1 MIAKMSKYDFV
12 LYAAQSED
20 FIERLREL
28 GLVDITTT
36 GWEPSE
42 EDRQLL
48 LDIEGHAKAAD
59 FLRTFREE
67 KERFKADAEPFSTG
81 EEAYRHYAAA
91 SKQAAALNA
100 EIARLEKS
108 ADELRPWGEFSV
120 ESLRRLSEQG
130 IVLRYFSAPAS
141 AYDKYAAE
149 WAEEYTLELI
159 HRGESTAY
167 FVVVAAPGQEV
178 NLDAQEMKAPTMDI
192 REAERRIALFL
203 PDYLDAA
210 LYAQEEDYP
219 LCAVRCTYR
228 PEDRPTHR
236 DFLGAL
242 MGCGI
247 KRETVG
253 DIYVSEGSCDFLV
266 TREILPYLLQN
277 FLSAGRTKLHVEQL
291 PIDQIR
297 VPEQKVK
304 AVRDTVS
311 SLRLDGVVS
320 SGFSISRG
328 KAADYIAAGKCELN
342 YAPCMKGDKQ
352 AAEGDV
358 ITIRG
363 LGKIRLETIGG
374 STKKG
379 RIAIEIT
386 RFL

>member
-1 MIAKMSKYDFV
+1 MDKREQIARMAQTKEDEILLARVYERITSAAARNIPAATAFLSKREQMLAAELLRGQDFV
-12 LYAAQSED
+12 
-20 FIERLREL
+20 FF
-28 GLVDITTT
+28 G
-36 GWEPSE
+36 G
-42 EDRQLL
+42 
-48 LDIEGHAKAAD
+48 
-59 FLRTFREE
+59 
-67 KERFKADAEPFSTG
+67 
-81 EEAYRHYAAA
+81 
-91 SKQAAALNA
+91 
-100 EIARLEKS
+100 
-108 ADELRPWGEFSV
+108 
-120 ESLRRLSEQG
+120 
-130 IVLRYFSAPAS
+130 PA
-141 AYDKYAAE
+141 
-149 WAEEYTLELI
+149 
-159 HRGESTAY
+159 
-167 FVVVAAPGQEV
+167 
-178 NLDAQEMKAPTMDI
+178 M
-192 REAERRIALFL
+192 AEREVCCYV
-203 PDYLDAA
+203 PEYLDKSWLTGDEGPIA
-210 LYAQEEDYP
+210 
-219 LCAVRCTYR
+219 AVRAVYFAGDTL
-228 PEDRPTHR
+228 THR

-242 MGCGI
+242 MGCGV
-247 KRETVG
+247 KRETIG
-253 DIYVSEGSCDFLV
+253 DIYVAEG
-266 TREILPYLLQN
+266 LPYLLQN

-379 RIAIEIT
+379 RISIEIT

>member
-1 MIAKMSKYDFV
+1 
-12 LYAAQSED
+12 
-20 FIERLREL
+20 
-28 GLVDITTT
+28 
-36 GWEPSE
+36 
-42 EDRQLL
+42 
-48 LDIEGHAKAAD
+48 
-59 FLRTFREE
+59 
-67 KERFKADAEPFSTG
+67 
-81 EEAYRHYAAA
+81 
-91 SKQAAALNA
+91 
-100 EIARLEKS
+100 
-108 ADELRPWGEFSV
+108 
-120 ESLRRLSEQG
+120 
-130 IVLRYFSAPAS
+130 
-141 AYDKYAAE
+141 
-149 WAEEYTLELI
+149 
-159 HRGESTAY
+159 
-167 FVVVAAPGQEV
+167 
-178 NLDAQEMKAPTMDI
+178 
-192 REAERRIALFL
+192 
-203 PDYLDAA
+203 
-210 LYAQEEDYP
+210 
-219 LCAVRCTYR
+219 
-228 PEDRPTHR
+228 
-236 DFLGAL
+236 
-242 MGCGI
+242 MGCGV

>member
-1 MIAKMSKYDFV
+1 MCC
-12 LYAAQSED
+12 
-20 FIERLREL
+20 
-28 GLVDITTT
+28 
-36 GWEPSE
+36 W
-42 EDRQLL
+42 
-48 LDIEGHAKAAD
+48 
-59 FLRTFREE
+59 
-67 KERFKADAEPFSTG
+67 
-81 EEAYRHYAAA
+81 
-91 SKQAAALNA
+91 
-100 EIARLEKS
+100 
-108 ADELRPWGEFSV
+108 
-120 ESLRRLSEQG
+120 
-130 IVLRYFSAPAS
+130 
-141 AYDKYAAE
+141 
-149 WAEEYTLELI
+149 
-159 HRGESTAY
+159 
-167 FVVVAAPGQEV
+167 
-178 NLDAQEMKAPTMDI
+178 
-192 REAERRIALFL
+192 L
-203 PDYLDAA
+203 PDYLDEGWLSSEDGPCAA
-210 LYAQEEDYP
+210 V
-219 LCAVRCTYR
+219 CA
-228 PEDRPTHR
+228 EFFAGDRLSHR

>member
-1 MIAKMSKYDFV
+1 MDKREQIARMAQTKEDEILLARVYERITSAAARNIPAATAFLSKREQMLAAELLRGQDFV
-12 LYAAQSED
+12 
-20 FIERLREL
+20 FF
-28 GLVDITTT
+28 G
-36 GWEPSE
+36 G
-42 EDRQLL
+42 
-48 LDIEGHAKAAD
+48 
-59 FLRTFREE
+59 
-67 KERFKADAEPFSTG
+67 
-81 EEAYRHYAAA
+81 
-91 SKQAAALNA
+91 
-100 EIARLEKS
+100 
-108 ADELRPWGEFSV
+108 
-120 ESLRRLSEQG
+120 
-130 IVLRYFSAPAS
+130 PA
-141 AYDKYAAE
+141 
-149 WAEEYTLELI
+149 
-159 HRGESTAY
+159 
-167 FVVVAAPGQEV
+167 
-178 NLDAQEMKAPTMDI
+178 M
-192 REAERRIALFL
+192 AEREVCCYV
-203 PDYLDAA
+203 PEYLDESWLTGDEGPIA
-210 LYAQEEDYP
+210 
-219 LCAVRCTYR
+219 AVRAVYFAGDTL
-228 PEDRPTHR
+228 THR

-291 PIDQIR
+291 PIGQIR

-352 AAEGDV
+352 TAEGDV
-358 ITIRG
+358 ITVRG

>member
-1 MIAKMSKYDFV
+1 MEKREKIEKLAQDKDEAMLLARVYDRIT
-12 LYAAQSED
+12 LAAQRNIPAATCFLSP
-20 FIERLREL
+20 RE
-28 GLVDITTT
+28 
-36 GWEPSE
+36 
-42 EDRQLL
+42 QLL
-48 LDIEGHAKAAD
+48 TQQLLRGTELHFFGGAAG
-59 FLRTFREE
+59 T
-67 KERFKADAEPFSTG
+67 ER
-81 EEAYRHYAAA
+81 
-91 SKQAAALNA
+91 NMCC
-100 EIARLEKS
+100 
-108 ADELRPWGEFSV
+108 W
-120 ESLRRLSEQG
+120 
-130 IVLRYFSAPAS
+130 
-141 AYDKYAAE
+141 
-149 WAEEYTLELI
+149 
-159 HRGESTAY
+159 
-167 FVVVAAPGQEV
+167 
-178 NLDAQEMKAPTMDI
+178 
-192 REAERRIALFL
+192 L
-203 PDYLDAA
+203 PDYLDEGWLSSEDGPCAA
-210 LYAQEEDYP
+210 V
-219 LCAVRCTYR
+219 CA
-228 PEDRPTHR
+228 EFFAGDRLSHR

>member
-1 MIAKMSKYDFV
+1 MAYWLPEYEDEDDYRENGPV
-12 LYAAQSED
+12 ACLRAA
-20 FIERLREL
+20 FF
-28 GLVDITTT
+28 
-36 GWEPSE
+36 E
-42 EDRQLL
+42 E
-48 LDIEGHAKAAD
+48 
-59 FLRTFREE
+59 
-67 KERFKADAEPFSTG
+67 
-81 EEAYRHYAAA
+81 
-91 SKQAAALNA
+91 NA
-100 EIARLEKS
+100 V
-108 ADELRPWGEFSV
+108 G
-120 ESLRRLSEQG
+120 
-130 IVLRYFSAPAS
+130 
-141 AYDKYAAE
+141 
-149 WAEEYTLELI
+149 
-159 HRGESTAY
+159 
-167 FVVVAAPGQEV
+167 
-178 NLDAQEMKAPTMDI
+178 
-192 REAERRIALFL
+192 
-203 PDYLDAA
+203 
-210 LYAQEEDYP
+210 
-219 LCAVRCTYR
+219 
-228 PEDRPTHR
+228 HR
-236 DFLGAL
+236 DMLGAL

-291 PIDQIR
+291 PIDQVR

-328 KAADYIAAGKCELN
+328 KAADYISAGKCELN
-342 YAPCMKGDKQ
+342 YTPCVKGDKQ
-352 AAEGDV
+352 TAEGDV